1 MAGGP
6 IAVTDQYCTIGDGD
20 VAYYTN
26 EEMLALNK
34 DRFVGKPLDATLMS
48 PGSNIWYGQMTNGD
62 YIVGLFNR
70 EDEPKKFD
78 VSFAELGIAGE
89 MKVRDLW
96 KHVDEGVAS
105 AINAEIEPHGCKIV
119 RLSK

>member
-1 MAGGP
+1 M
-6 IAVTDQYCTIGDGD
+6 TDQYCTIGDGD

-48 PGSNIWYGQMTNGD
+48 HGSNIWYGQMTNGD
-62 YIVGLFNR
+62 YIIGLFNR

-105 AINAEIEPHGCKIV
+105 VINAEVEPHGCKIV